1 MHSDT
6 SNGLRVMTSIS
17 NDKAPDDK
25 APDDKAPDDQDRAA
39 SEAAHW
45 LVALDEDPDD
55 EALSARFQAWLAADP
70 NHAEIWASI
79 SDVYDMIGQ
88 TRPARTDDR
97 KPRHRTAPGRKWI
110 LPGIAAI
117 ATCLA
122 IALPS
127 ALVHMQ
133 ADYVTA
139 TAEAQRID
147 MEDGSTVHLA
157 PESAV
162 TLTDNARSARLI
174 KGEAFFDVIPDA
186 KPFIVTA
193 DKVTATVLGTAFNMR
208 MGDNGIVITL
218 REGRV
223 RVDHAALS
231 EHLAAGDWLRIGRD
245 GSVQRGTAPP
255 DEAGAWRYG
264 QIVARDRPLVDII
277 DDLRRYHEGVIFLT
291 DTDFGNQPV
300 SGVYNLANPITA
312 LRALAQAHGG
322 TAWQISP
329 WLSIVRG
336 Q

>member
-1 MHSDT
+1 MRSRHPVCQQ
-6 SNGLRVMTSIS
+6 N
-17 NDKAPDDK
+17 P
-25 APDDKAPDDQDRAA
+25 
-39 SEAAHW
+39 E
-45 LVALDEDPDD
+45 
-55 EALSARFQAWLAADP
+55 
-70 NHAEIWASI
+70 
-79 SDVYDMIGQ
+79 
-88 TRPARTDDR
+88 PACTDYR
-97 KPRHRTAPGRKWI
+97 KPRHRAAPRRKWI

-117 ATCLA
+117 AACLA
-122 IALPS
+122 IALPT
-127 ALVHMQ
+127 LMVHMQ

-139 TAEAQRID
+139 TAEVQRID
-147 MEDGSTVHLA
+147 MADGSTVHLA

-186 KPFIVTA
+186 NHPFTVTVTA

-223 RVDHAALS
+223 RVDHAASSEYLA

-264 QIVARDRPLVDII
+264 QIVARDRPLADII

-291 DTDFGNQPV
+291 DTAFGNQPV
-300 SGVYNLANPITA
+300 SGVCNLADPIA
-312 LRALAQAHGG
+312 AVRALAQAHGG

-329 WLSIVRG
+329 WLIMVSG
-336 Q
+336 SQ

>member
-1 MHSDT
+1 MHSNT
-6 SNGLRVMTSIS
+6 SNGLCVMASIS
-17 NDKAPDDK
+17 NDKAPDGK
-25 APDDKAPDDQDRAA
+25 VPDDQDRAA

-45 LVALDEDPDD
+45 LIALDEDPDD
-55 EALSARFQAWLAADP
+55 EDLRARFEAWLAADP
-70 NHAEIWASI
+70 AHAEIWAGI

-88 TRPARTDDR
+88 TQPACTDYR
-97 KPRHRTAPGRKWI
+97 KPRYRASPGRKWM

-117 ATCLA
+117 AACLA
-122 IALPS
+122 IALPPVM
-127 ALVHMQ
+127 VHMQ

-147 MEDGSTVHLA
+147 MADGSTVHLA

-174 KGEAFFDVIPDA
+174 KGEAFFDVAPNA
-186 KPFIVTA
+186 THPFTVTA
-193 DKVTATVLGTAFNMR
+193 DAVTATVLGTAFNMR
-208 MGDNGIVITL
+208 MGDTGTVITL

-223 RVDHAALS
+223 RVDHAASS

-264 QIVARDRPLVDII
+264 QIVARDRPLADII

-291 DTDFGNQPV
+291 DTAFGNQPV
-300 SGVYNLANPITA
+300 SGVCNLADPIA
-312 LRALAQAHGG
+312 AVRALAQAHGG

-329 WLSIVRG
+329 WLIMVSG
-336 Q
+336 SQ

>member
-6 SNGLRVMTSIS
+6 SNRLRVMTSIS
-17 NDKAPDDK
+17 DDK
-25 APDDKAPDDQDRAA
+25 APNDQDRAA

-45 LVALDEDPDD
+45 LIALDEDPDD
-55 EALSARFQAWLAADP
+55 EDLRVRFGAWLAADP
-70 NHAEIWASI
+70 KHAEIWASI

-88 TRPARTDDR
+88 TQPTCTDYQ
-97 KPRHRTAPGRKWI
+97 KPRHRAAPGRKWI

-117 ATCLA
+117 AACLA
-122 IALPS
+122 IALPT
-127 ALVHMQ
+127 LMVHMQ

-147 MEDGSTVHLA
+147 MAAGSTMHLA

-162 TLTDNARSARLI
+162 TLADNARSARLI
-174 KGEAFFDVIPDA
+174 KGEAFFDVIPNA
-186 KPFIVTA
+186 KPFTVTA

-223 RVDHAALS
+223 RVDHAASS
-231 EHLAAGDWLRIGRD
+231 EYLAAGDWLRIGRD
-245 GSVQRGTAPP
+245 GSVRRGTAPP

-264 QIVARDRPLVDII
+264 QIVARDRPLADII
-277 DDLRRYHEGVIFLT
+277 DDLRRYHEGGIFLT

-300 SGVYNLANPITA
+300 SGVYNLANPIAA

-329 WLSIVRG
+329 WLIMVSGG

>member
-1 MHSDT
+1 
-6 SNGLRVMTSIS
+6 MTSIS
-17 NDKAPDDK
+17 NDKIPDDK
-25 APDDKAPDDQDRAA
+25 APDDTAPDDQDRAA

-45 LVALDEDPDD
+45 LIALDEDPDD
-55 EALSARFQAWLAADP
+55 KDLRARFRAWLAADP
-70 NHAEIWASI
+70 AHAEIWVGI

-88 TRPARTDDR
+88 TQPACTDYH
-97 KPRHRTAPGRKWI
+97 KPRHRASPGRKWT

-117 ATCLA
+117 AACLA

-127 ALVHMQ
+127 VMVHMQ

-147 MEDGSTVHLA
+147 MADGSTVHLA
-157 PESAV
+157 PDSAV
-162 TLTDNARSARLI
+162 TLADNARSARLI
-174 KGEAFFDVIPDA
+174 RGEAFFDIAPDA
-186 KPFIVTA
+186 NHPFTVTA
-193 DKVTATVLGTAFNMR
+193 DKVTVTVLGTAFNMR
-208 MGDNGIVITL
+208 MGDNGTVITL

-223 RVDHAALS
+223 RVDHAAPS

-245 GSVQRGTAPP
+245 GSVKRGTAPP

-264 QIVARDRPLVDII
+264 QIVARDRPLADII

-291 DTDFGNQPV
+291 DTAFGNQPV
-300 SGVYNLANPITA
+300 SGVYNLANPIAA

-329 WLSIVRG
+329 WLIMVSG
-336 Q
+336 DQ